1 MQIIAKNKL
10 DNLLTIKKRDV
21 KISTKNKQKNPKK
34 IYFLIQKKKYFL
46 SI

>member
-10 DNLLTIKKRDV
+10 DNLLTIKNRNI
-21 KISTKNKQKNPKK
+21 KISTKNKQKKPKK
-34 IYFLIQKKKYFL
+34 NIFFNPKKKYFL